1 MAKVAKKG
9 GRKSQEPVTR
19 DYTIHLHK
27 LLQKIQFK
35 KRAPRAIREIRKFAA
50 KAMTTKDVRID
61 TKLNKFIWSN
71 GVRNVA
77 TRVRVRMSRK
87 RNEDEEAK
95 ELSDSSTQH
104 TATRRAPSEG
114 GEADKM
120 SDDEEEDL
128 WGDFD
133 DDKVDSGIAL
143 SANLSEMVEIVRTD
157 KPSAAAPAP
166 VVAPIPLTW
175 QPPQFSGLANS
186 DPVNKNA
193 QPGSVAQP
201 VVPWNTAGPQAAAAG
216 PGKSM
221 WD

>member
-1 MAKVAKKG
+1 
-9 GRKSQEPVTR
+9 
-19 DYTIHLHK
+19 
-27 LLQKIQFK
+27 
-35 KRAPRAIREIRKFAA
+35 
-50 KAMTTKDVRID
+50 
-61 TKLNKFIWSN
+61 
-71 GVRNVA
+71 
-77 TRVRVRMSRK
+77 
-87 RNEDEEAK
+87 
-95 ELSDSSTQH
+95 
-104 TATRRAPSEG
+104 
-114 GEADKM
+114 M